1 MRQPSLSM
9 SNALTIFVLF
19 FGIALLDAIAL
30 RLWWTALLWVA
41 IGGVFVA
48 LAARGRAR
56 NE

>member
-19 FGIALLDAIAL
+19 FGIALLDAL
-30 RLWWTALLWVA
+30 KFGHWWTASFWVA

-48 LAARGRAR
+48 LGARGRAR
-56 NE
+56 SG

>member
-30 RLWWTALLWVA
+30 RLWWIALLWVA